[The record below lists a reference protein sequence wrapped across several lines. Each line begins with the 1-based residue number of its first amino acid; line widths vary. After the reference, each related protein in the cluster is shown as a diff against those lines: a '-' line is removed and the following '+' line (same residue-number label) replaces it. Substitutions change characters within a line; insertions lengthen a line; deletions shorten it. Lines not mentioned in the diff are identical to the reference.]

1 MSYVINLYVSDI
13 KSINRTVV
21 VNDNISI
28 QLFVKSLILS
38 MNGSTRNL
46 YLLEKSGDV
55 VEFDDSDDLSML
67 NLKVGDIYTIE
78 YNYDDKLWNL
88 VPLI

>member
-38 MNGSTRNL
+38 VQPAFRICGIFGGETLQAFSRFCLQNFSR
-46 YLLEKSGDV
+46 KFIFSID
-55 VEFDDSDDLSML
+55 
-67 NLKVGDIYTIE
+67 KVFF
-78 YNYDDKLWNL
+78 LW
-88 VPLI
+88 